1 MKNLDNQLGSKS
13 SKSKIVQS
21 KSNNASSY
29 SSKILALVYLSSSEL
44 NKVIPNW
51 NEPAALE
58 ALEDEQKFMRML
70 FEAGID
76 IKLPI
81 EHQVLQHRNR
91 FNEVVHCSRWVG
103 HERQDKQWIQ
113 SGYAS
118 KEAVDKA
125 LNSKL
130 LDSSYRSR
138 ALTVDVQEMLEEKDR
153 RSKLIEDVE
162 DVG

>member
-1 MKNLDNQLGSKS
+1 MKNLDNKLGYKS

-44 NKVIPNW
+44 NKVIPDC
-51 NEPAALE
+51 NEPK
-58 ALEDEQKFMRML
+58 ALEDEQKFMQML

-76 IKLPI
+76 TKLPI

-153 RSKLIEDVE
+153 RSKLVEDVE
-162 DVG
+162 